1 MIGGVD
7 IVIPTVGNAA
17 ALEAGARIVQ
27 RYWPNAKFE
36 DAETGEKYA
45 NYGDIPFGRIH
56 ELFAYSDAQAE
67 AAWDADRED
76 SPPNSMLYLIRSPDS
91 LTVVLDDPNTAD
103 MQAMLDEF
111 RTILQR
117 PPSSD
122 GSAKKGKHSL
132 K

>member
-7 IVIPTVGNAA
+7 IVIPASGDAA
-17 ALEAGARIVQ
+17 SLAACARIVQ
-27 RYWPNAKFE
+27 HHWPNVRFE
-36 DAETGEKYA
+36 DGETGEKYA
-45 NYGDIPFGRIH
+45 RYGEIPLERIR

-76 SPPNSMLYLIRSPDS
+76 TPPNSMLYLIRSPDCI
-91 LTVVLDDPNTAD
+91 TVVVDDPNTAD

-111 RTILQR
+111 RTALQG
-117 PPSSD
+117 PSSKD
-122 GSAKKGKHSL
+122 GSAEKGKHLL

>member
-7 IVIPTVGNAA
+7 VVIPTVGDAA
-17 ALEAGARIVQ
+17 ALETCARIVQ
-27 RYWPNAKFE
+27 HCWPNARFE

-45 NYGDIPFGRIH
+45 NSGDIPLGRVR
-56 ELFAYSDAQAE
+56 ELFAYVDAEAE

-91 LTVVLDDPNTAD
+91 ITIVLDDPNTAD
-103 MQAMLDEF
+103 MQALLEEF
-111 RTILQR
+111 RTLLR
-117 PPSSD
+117 GPSPND
-122 GSAKKGKHSL
+122 GSVKKGKHLL